1 MGLVEKRNELITGI
15 NVVLRKNMKDED
27 RRKELYRLV
36 KQHEEYVIE
45 ESVNNALDKMREGV
59 E

>member
-27 RRKELYRLV
+27 RRKELYRLI
-36 KQHEEYVIE
+36 KSHEEYVVD
-45 ESVNNALDKMREGV
+45 STVNHALDKMREGSM
-59 E
+59 